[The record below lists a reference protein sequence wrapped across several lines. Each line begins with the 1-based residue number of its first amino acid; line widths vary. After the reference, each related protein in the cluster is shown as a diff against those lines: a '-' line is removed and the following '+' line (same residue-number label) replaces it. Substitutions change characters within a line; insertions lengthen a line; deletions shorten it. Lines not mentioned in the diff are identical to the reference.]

1 MSCSK
6 DLNNPFHMRENLP
19 IYRRSP
25 VRPLRRPPPSRFWTR
40 LSTPVRRLLTLRMLR
55 RPVSCSTLRS
65 WGRIPPW
72 VSLGRSWLA
81 RLEMASSRLR
91 SPTRGRSPR
100 RPSSR
105 LRPRVLV
112 RSPRTS
118 SRLRTSTSA
127 PTPTLRRSRFC
138 SLPVRPSRAF

>member
-91 SPTRGRSPR
+91 IPPR
-100 RPSSR
+100 R
-105 LRPRVLV
+105 
-112 RSPRTS
+112 
-118 SRLRTSTSA
+118 
-127 PTPTLRRSRFC
+127 
-138 SLPVRPSRAF
+138 LPVRPLRRPPPRRLLRTDSTLVRRPLTLRMFRRPVICWTLRP